1 MTGVLI
7 LAHGSRR
14 KETESVLASV
24 VEKLKKKVDV
34 KLIETAFLQFSE
46 RDLEKG
52 LLSLKEEGATSIK
65 VIPYFLFDGVHITE
79 DIPAELEAF
88 QSKYGEMPISL
99 EPTLGDDDRLAM
111 ILADKIECRTVSKP

>member
-1 MTGVLI
+1 MTGVLV

-24 VEKLKKKVDV
+24 VAKVKEKVDV

-46 RDLEKG
+46 QDLEKG
-52 LLSLKEEGATSIK
+52 LVSLIEQGATEIK

-88 QSKYGEMPISL
+88 KEKHGQINIYL
-99 EPTLGDDDRLAM
+99 ESTLGDDERLAM
-111 ILADKIECRTVSKP
+111 ILADKVVASY